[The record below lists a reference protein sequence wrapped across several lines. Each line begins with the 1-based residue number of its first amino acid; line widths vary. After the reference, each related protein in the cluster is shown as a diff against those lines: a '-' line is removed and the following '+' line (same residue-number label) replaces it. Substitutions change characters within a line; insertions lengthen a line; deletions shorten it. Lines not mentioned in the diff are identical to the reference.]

1 MKEEDKKNF
10 IQREDQTTQGNG
22 QKELAAMWLQQRCIN
37 FTQEAAALYT
47 RRQTLT

>member
-10 IQREDQTTQGNG
+10 IQREEQTTQGNG
-22 QKELAAMWLQQRCIN
+22 QKELAAMWCIN

-47 RRQTLT
+47 RRQMLT